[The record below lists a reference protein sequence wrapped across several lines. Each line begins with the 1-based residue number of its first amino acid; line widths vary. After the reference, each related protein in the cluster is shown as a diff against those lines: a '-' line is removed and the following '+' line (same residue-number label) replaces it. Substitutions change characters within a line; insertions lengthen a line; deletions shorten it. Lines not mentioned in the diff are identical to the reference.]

1 MATNTL
7 GPANNEFGYYE
18 QYLDSAYNELTCYEH
33 PATVRTFFL
42 KKRVLVIRSATLKSS
57 YDEYF
62 L

>member
-7 GPANNEFGYYE
+7 GPAYNEFSYYE

-42 KKRVLVIRSATLKSS
+42 KKK
-57 YDEYF
+57 EYLSF
-62 L
+62 GRQR